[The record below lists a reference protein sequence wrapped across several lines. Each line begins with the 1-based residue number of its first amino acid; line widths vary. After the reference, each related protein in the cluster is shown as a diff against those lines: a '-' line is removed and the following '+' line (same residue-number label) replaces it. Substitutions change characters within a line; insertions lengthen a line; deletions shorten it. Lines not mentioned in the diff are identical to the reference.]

1 MIILKPKMLEVNS
14 VTLVSGYGDFRRIKY
29 LGLFKTDINIR
40 DLENVVKK
48 YAKTLPLTSATGETR
63 LHAMVK
69 FVYEGVIFETLDEFS
84 IALLSDTIDDLNTL
98 SGFNYDYR
106 PTK

>member
-14 VTLVSGYGDFRRIKY
+14 VMLISGQGGFRRVKH

-40 DLENVVKK
+40 DLENIIEK
-48 YAKTLPLTSATGETR
+48 YAQTLLLTSASGETR

-69 FVYEGVIFETLDEFS
+69 LVYEGVIFETLEEFTV
-84 IALLSDTIDDLNTL
+84 ALLSDTIEDLNTA